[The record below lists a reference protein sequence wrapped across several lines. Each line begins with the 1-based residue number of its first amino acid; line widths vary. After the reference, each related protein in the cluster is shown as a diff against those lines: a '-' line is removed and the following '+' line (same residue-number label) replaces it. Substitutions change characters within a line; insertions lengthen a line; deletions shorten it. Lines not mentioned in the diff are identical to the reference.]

1 MPRKTKCV
9 RRKNS
14 KCKSGKHNK
23 KTHTNRRH
31 KRNYRRTRRHMRNY
45 RGGNVCETLSGS
57 ATGSCFPQVQA
68 YNGPY
73 GGIPVIKSSGIYPKQ
88 I

>member
-1 MPRKTKCV
+1 MPRKTRCV
-9 RRKNS
+9 RRKHS

-23 KTHTNRRH
+23 RTRRYS
-31 KRNYRRTRRHMRNY
+31 RRISRTRRHMRKRNY
-45 RGGNVCETLSGS
+45 RGGNACETLSGS
-57 ATGSCFPQVQA
+57 ATGSCFPQVQT

-73 GGIPVIKSSGIYPKQ
+73 GGIPVINSTGIYPKQ